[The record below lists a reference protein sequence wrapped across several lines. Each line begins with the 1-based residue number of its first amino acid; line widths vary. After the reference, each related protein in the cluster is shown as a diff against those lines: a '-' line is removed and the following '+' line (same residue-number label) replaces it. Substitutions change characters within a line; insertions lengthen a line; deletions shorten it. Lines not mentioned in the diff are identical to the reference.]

1 MYHLWKLNPQWY
13 QVVQILLGWNLG
25 VVVVV
30 GVVVEVVVIGVVVV
44 EVVIIVVD
52 GFVGRPKPTPR
63 LTPVNT
69 IMIAIDTKA
78 ILFPEKQWAWIF
90 YR

>member
-1 MYHLWKLNPQWY
+1 MYHLSYKV
-13 QVVQILLGWNLG
+13 QVLLGWNLG

-30 GVVVEVVVIGVVVV
+30 GVVVEVVIV
-44 EVVIIVVD
+44 EVVISIVD

-78 ILFPEKQWAWIF
+78 ILFPEK
-90 YR
+90 